1 MPPPRRLEP
10 LPRANASHFAEIP
23 HLPHPL
29 RRLAEAVIA
38 CPQSSPDY
46 LFPAANP
53 AGFGELADALDEVAT
68 QDRSIPMA
76 LATNFLAGELRRRAP
91 EYA

>member
-10 LPRANASHFAEIP
+10 LPEIL

-29 RRLAEAVIA
+29 RRLAEAVIT

-46 LFPAANP
+46 LFL
-53 AGFGELADALDEVAT
+53 LADALDEMAV
-68 QDRSIPMA
+68 QDRSLSMA
-76 LATNFLAGELRRRAP
+76 TATNFLAGELRRRAP